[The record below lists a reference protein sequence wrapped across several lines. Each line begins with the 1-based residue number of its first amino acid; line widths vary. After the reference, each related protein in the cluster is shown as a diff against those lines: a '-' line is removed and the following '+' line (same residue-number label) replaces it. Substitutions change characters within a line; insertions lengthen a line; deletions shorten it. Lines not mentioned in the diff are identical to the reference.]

1 MTSKE
6 TSIIDQATEKSEPEP
21 LPLTQQDAHFGHKL
35 DADKAFFA
43 VKEQP
48 TDFVL
53 DDATN
58 KRLLRRIDMI
68 LMPVI
73 ISSVLNVD
81 VIG

>member
-6 TSIIDQATEKSEPEP
+6 TSIVNQAIEKPEPEP
-21 LPLTQQDAHFGHKL
+21 LSPSQQDAHFGHKL

-43 VKEQP
+43 VIEQP
-48 TDFVL
+48 ADFVL

-73 ISSVLNVD
+73 IASVLN
-81 VIG
+81 IHG